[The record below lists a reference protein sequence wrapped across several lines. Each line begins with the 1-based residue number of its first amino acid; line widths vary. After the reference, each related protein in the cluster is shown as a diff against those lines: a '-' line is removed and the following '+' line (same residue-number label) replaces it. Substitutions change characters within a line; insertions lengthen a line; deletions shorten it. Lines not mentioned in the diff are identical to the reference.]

1 MLKYILKRLGI
12 VILVVVGATA
22 LVFFMLHYI
31 PGETPDVIA
40 RYIFIGN
47 IEIDPS
53 NEDVTI
59 ISQRYDLDKP
69 LIVQYVSWL
78 SRALQGNL
86 GTSYK
91 TDQPVLDEIWIRL
104 PATMKLAIVSILI
117 SLIIGIPFG
126 IVAAIKQN
134 TIVDYIC
141 STGAVIGVSIP
152 NFWLALILILVF
164 SLYLNLTPVM
174 GYGGVEHIALP
185 AITLGTGMAA
195 VTARLTRSSMLEV
208 IRQDYV
214 RTARGKGLAERTI
227 IIRHAL
233 KNALIPVITIIGLE
247 MGHLLGGA
255 VIVETIFAW
264 PGIGKLLIDAISQRD
279 LPVIQG
285 CVIFITVMY
294 VFANLIVD
302 ISYSFVDPRI
312 RYEG

>member
-1 MLKYILKRLGI
+1 MLKGILKRLGI
-12 VILVVVGATA
+12 VLFVVVGATA

-31 PGETPDVIA
+31 PGETADVMA

-53 NEDVTI
+53 NEDVAL
-59 ISQRYDLDKP
+59 ISQYYELDKP

-78 SRALQGNL
+78 SRSLQGDL
-86 GTSYK
+86 GMSYK
-91 TDQPVLDEIWIRL
+91 TGQPVLEEIMIRL
-104 PATMKLAIVSILI
+104 PATIKLAVVSVLI
-117 SLIIGIPFG
+117 SLIIGIPLG
-126 IVAAIKQN
+126 IVAAIRQN

-141 STGAVIGVSIP
+141 STSAVIGVSIP

-164 SLYLNLTPVM
+164 SIYLDLTPVM
-174 GYGGVEHIALP
+174 GSGSVEHLILP
-185 AITLGTGMAA
+185 SITLGTGMAA
-195 VTARLTRSSMLEV
+195 VIARLTRSSMLEV

-227 IIRHAL
+227 IVRHAM

-247 MGHLLGGA
+247 MGHLLGGT

-279 LPVIQG
+279 LPLIQG
-285 CVIFITVMY
+285 CVVFITIMY
-294 VFANLIVD
+294 VFVNLIVD
-302 ISYSFVDPRI
+302 ISYSIFDPRI
-312 RYEG
+312 SYER

>member
-47 IEIDPS
+47 IELDPS
-53 NEDVTI
+53 NEDVTV

-78 SRALQGNL
+78 SRSLQGDL
-86 GTSYK
+86 GMSYK
-91 TDQPVLDEIWIRL
+91 TSQPALDEILIRL
-104 PATMKLAIVSILI
+104 PATVKLAILSILI
-117 SLIIGIPFG
+117 SIIIGIPLG
-126 IVAAIKQN
+126 IAAAIKQN

-195 VTARLTRSSMLEV
+195 ATARLTRSSMLEV

-233 KNALIPVITIIGLE
+233 KNALIPVITIVGLE
-247 MGHLLGGA
+247 MGHLLGGT

-302 ISYSFVDPRI
+302 MSYSFVDPRI

>member
-1 MLKYILKRLGI
+1 MLKSILKRLGI

-31 PGETPDVIA
+31 PGETADVMA

-53 NEDVTI
+53 NEDVAL
-59 ISQRYDLDKP
+59 ISKYYELDKP

-78 SRALQGNL
+78 SRSLQGDL
-86 GTSYK
+86 GMSYK
-91 TDQPVLDEIWIRL
+91 TGQPVLEEIMIRL
-104 PATMKLAIVSILI
+104 PATIKLAVVSVLI
-117 SLIIGIPFG
+117 SLIIGIPLG
-126 IVAAIKQN
+126 IVAAIRQN

-141 STGAVIGVSIP
+141 STSAVIGVSIP

-164 SLYLNLTPVM
+164 SIYLDLTPVM
-174 GYGGVEHIALP
+174 GSGGVEHIVLP

-195 VTARLTRSSMLEV
+195 VIARLTRSSMLEV

-227 IIRHAL
+227 IVRHAM

-247 MGHLLGGA
+247 MGHLLGGT

-279 LPVIQG
+279 LPLIQG
-285 CVIFITVMY
+285 CVVFITIMY
-294 VFANLIVD
+294 VFVNLIVD
-302 ISYSFVDPRI
+302 ISYSIFDPRI
-312 RYEG
+312 SYER

>member
-1 MLKYILKRLGI
+1 MLKGILKRLGI
-12 VILVVVGATA
+12 VLFVVVGATA

-31 PGETPDVIA
+31 PGETAEVMA

-47 IEIDPS
+47 IEIDAS
-53 NEDVTI
+53 NEDVAL
-59 ISQRYDLDKP
+59 ISQYYELDKP

-78 SRALQGNL
+78 SKSLQGDL
-86 GTSYK
+86 GMSYK
-91 TDQPVLDEIWIRL
+91 TGQPVLDEIMIRL
-104 PATMKLAIVSILI
+104 PATIKLAVVSVLI
-117 SLIIGIPFG
+117 SLIIGIPLG
-126 IVAAIKQN
+126 IVAAIRQN

-141 STGAVIGVSIP
+141 STSAAIGVSIP

-174 GYGGVEHIALP
+174 GSGGVEHIILP
-185 AITLGTGMAA
+185 SITLGTGMAA

-214 RTARGKGLAERTI
+214 RTARGKGLSEKTI
-227 IIRHAL
+227 IVRHAM

-247 MGHLLGGA
+247 MGHLLGGT

-279 LPVIQG
+279 LPIIQG
-285 CVIFITVMY
+285 CVIFITIMY
-294 VFANLIVD
+294 VFVNFIVD
-302 ISYSFVDPRI
+302 LSYSILDPRI
-312 RYEG
+312 RYER

>member
-247 MGHLLGGA
+247 MGHLLGGT

>member
-1 MLKYILKRLGI
+1 MLKYIFKRLGI

-31 PGETPDVIA
+31 PGETADVMA

-47 IEIDPS
+47 IEIEPS
-53 NEDVTI
+53 DEDVAL
-59 ISQRYDLDKP
+59 ISQYYDLDKP
-69 LIVQYVSWL
+69 LIVQYFSWL
-78 SRALQGNL
+78 SEALQGNF
-86 GTSYK
+86 GMSYK
-91 TDQPVLDEIWIRL
+91 TGQPVLDEIVIRL
-104 PATMKLAIVSILI
+104 PATIKLAVVSILV
-117 SLIIGIPFG
+117 SLIIGIPLG

-134 TIVDYIC
+134 SILDYIC

-164 SLYLNLTPVM
+164 SIYLDLTPVM
-174 GYGGVEHIALP
+174 GSGSVEHMILP
-185 AITLGTGMAA
+185 SITLGTGMAA

-214 RTARGKGLAERTI
+214 RTARGKGLAEITI
-227 IIRHAL
+227 VVRHAM

-247 MGHLLGGA
+247 MGHLLGGT

-279 LPVIQG
+279 IPLIQG
-285 CVIFITVMY
+285 CVVFITIMY
-294 VFANLIVD
+294 VFVNLIVD
-302 ISYSFVDPRI
+302 ISYSIFDPRI
-312 RYEG
+312 RYER

>member
-1 MLKYILKRLGI
+1 MFKSILKRLGI

-47 IEIDPS
+47 IEIEPS
-53 NEDVTI
+53 NEDVAL
-59 ISQRYDLDKP
+59 ISQYYNLDKP
-69 LIVQYVSWL
+69 LIVQYFSWL
-78 SRALQGNL
+78 SESLQGNF

-91 TDQPVLDEIWIRL
+91 TGQPVLDEIVIRL
-104 PATMKLAIVSILI
+104 PATIKLAIVSILV
-117 SLIIGIPFG
+117 SLIIGIPLG

-134 TIVDYIC
+134 SILDYIC
-141 STGAVIGVSIP
+141 STSAVIGVSIP
-152 NFWLALILILVF
+152 NFWLALLLILVF
-164 SLYLNLTPVM
+164 SIYLDLTPVM
-174 GYGGVEHIALP
+174 GSGSVEHLILP
-185 AITLGTGMAA
+185 SITLGTGMAA

-214 RTARGKGLAERTI
+214 RTARGKGLSETTI
-227 IIRHAL
+227 VVRHAM

-247 MGHLLGGA
+247 IGHLLGGT

-279 LPVIQG
+279 IPLIQG
-285 CVIFITVMY
+285 CVIFITIMY
-294 VFANLIVD
+294 VSVNLIVD
-302 ISYSFVDPRI
+302 LSYSILDPRI
-312 RYEG
+312 RYER